1 MKIDGYS
8 LDEWFREEEHFRK
21 KGHVFYIH
29 TKYMLIDALSDS
41 PQIFTG
47 SANFSDSSVTGN
59 DENMM
64 LLHGPSFRAVADVYI
79 NEFMRLFNHL
89 YFRTVAVRLAKEK
102 AGGRAQ
108 GRDFGTDGPMGGQA
122 FQTGRLSRP
131 HAYSVSV
138 DLFSSFLT
146 ARPIFSMV
154 YGFLM

>member
-102 AGGRAQ
+102 QGDVRKAAILEPTDRWVDKHFKPGGYHDRMRA
-108 GRDFGTDGPMGGQA
+108 
-122 FQTGRLSRP
+122 
-131 HAYSVSV
+131 
-138 DLFSSFLT
+138 LF
-146 ARPIFSMV
+146 R
-154 YGFLM
+154 